1 MFMFRSITRRKDP
14 HRIAF
19 KDVTED
25 MIPATME
32 KTKPVRNDYRV
43 IT

>member
-1 MFMFRSITRRKDP
+1 MFRSITRRKDP